1 MEKKINKYEQLF
13 YTTLICGVCFFCGVF
28 YTYYKIDQR
37 VWNENINK
45 ATDIETRYLNYPT
58 KKNYKQEDLNRII
71 YGQ

>member
-1 MEKKINKYEQLF
+1 MEKKVNKYEQLF

>member
-58 KKNYKQEDLNRII
+58 KKNYKKDDLEKII